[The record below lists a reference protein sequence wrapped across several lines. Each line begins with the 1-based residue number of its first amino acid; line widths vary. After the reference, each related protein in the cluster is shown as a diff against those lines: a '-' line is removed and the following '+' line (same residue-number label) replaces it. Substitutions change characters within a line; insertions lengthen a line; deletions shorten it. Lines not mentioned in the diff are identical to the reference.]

1 MWVTP
6 SLNRLG
12 ATISERTFCDSG
24 SCTAYVMT
32 IGPSPGMDPESFKH
46 SKYIIL
52 WACNTI
58 STNLH
63 HWPFIAE
70 AKSKGA
76 KLVVIDPV
84 KTRTAREA
92 DWHIPIRP
100 GTDAALAMAMMN
112 VIISED
118 LIDREYVENYTEGFE
133 ELRERVQAY
142 SPERVADITG
152 ISPQDQNP
160 GSGIRDHSAERDPY
174 RRRDRT
180 PRRRRPNGARC
191 CVSSGT
197 RRCVAPSWRRHLAAA
212 NLGLPGQMGKA
223 DAAGLDQ
230 ARNARAES
238 VAPRPGALGRR
249 QARSAH

>member
-1 MWVTP
+1 
-6 SLNRLG
+6 
-12 ATISERTFCDSG
+12 
-24 SCTAYVMT
+24 MT

-70 AKSKGA
+70 AKNKGA

-100 GTDAALAMAMMN
+100 GHRRGAGAGMMN

-118 LIDREYVENYTEGFE
+118 LVDRDYVEKYTTGFD
-133 ELRERVQAY
+133 ELKERVRAY
-142 SPERVADITG
+142 TPELVAEITG
-152 ISPQDQNP
+152 IPAARHQDA
-160 GSGIRDHSAERDPY
+160 GAGIRDHPAERDPH
-174 RRRDRT
+174 RRRDRA
-180 PRRRRPNGARC
+180 PCRRRPDRARC
-191 CVSSGT
+191 RVPAGT
-197 RRCVAPSWRRHLAAA
+197 RRCVAPCWRRHACSCRSGPSRS
-212 NLGLPGQMGKA
+212 NGKT
-223 DAAGLDQ
+223 
-230 ARNARAES
+230 
-238 VAPRPGALGRR
+238 
-249 QARSAH
+249 